1 MARDYKN
8 ARRTPSAN
16 KGAPGWVWFS
26 VGLTM
31 GLFVAVLVF
40 LYGYV
45 PQPSTTTAHRSADGN
60 TTARTEK
67 AAKAA
72 ASSNEVRSVSTPR
85 FDFYTILPER
95 EVRVPEHELA
105 PPRRRSTASAAS
117 PGRYMLQVGSFRKLA
132 EADRL
137 KASLA
142 LIGLQADIQ
151 TVAINGGDRWH
162 RVRLGPYASV
172 QMLNET
178 RAQLRAHRMEAI
190 ILKDKD

>member
-1 MARDYKN
+1 
-8 ARRTPSAN
+8 
-16 KGAPGWVWFS
+16 
-26 VGLTM
+26 
-31 GLFVAVLVF
+31 
-40 LYGYV
+40 
-45 PQPSTTTAHRSADGN
+45 
-60 TTARTEK
+60 
-67 AAKAA
+67 
-72 ASSNEVRSVSTPR
+72 
-85 FDFYTILPER
+85 
-95 EVRVPEHELA
+95 
-105 PPRRRSTASAAS
+105 
-117 PGRYMLQVGSFRKLA
+117 MLQVGSFRKLA